1 VSWDRGPTE
10 IATDDG
16 SAEALWD
23 PAMAELEARLAEK
36 PPVTVPAITLD
47 GTQDPLKPG
56 GTADHQRCS
65 RAGMSIV
72 SLNAGTTFHGRLQRN
87 SPTLL

>member
-1 VSWDRGPTE
+1 MDRGPTE

-56 GTADHQRCS
+56 GTADH
-65 RAGMSIV
+65 AKM
-72 SLNAGTTFHGRLQRN
+72 FEGRHEHRVVECGHN
-87 SPTLL
+87 FP